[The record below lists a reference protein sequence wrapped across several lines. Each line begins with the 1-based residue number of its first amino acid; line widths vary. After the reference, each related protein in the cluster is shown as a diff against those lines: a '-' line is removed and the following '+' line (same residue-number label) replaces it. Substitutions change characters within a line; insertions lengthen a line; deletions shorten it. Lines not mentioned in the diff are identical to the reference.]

1 MRLGNISIIGFMG
14 SGKSTVGR
22 IIAKKL
28 DLLFIDMDNIIEL
41 SEEYLISD
49 IFDRKGEEYFRDI
62 ESRVVRKIYNNNNCV
77 FACGGGV
84 VNRRENMELI
94 RSSSNVIYLEISPD
108 TAFKRLKG
116 ASNRP
121 LIKTEDPEMKISD
134 LIKKRR
140 PLYEKY
146 SDITINTDNT
156 GPGKTADMIIK
167 KLGL

>member
-14 SGKSTVGR
+14 SGKSTIGR

-28 DLLFIDMDNIIEL
+28 DLLFIDLDNIIEL
-41 SEEYLISD
+41 SEESLISD

-84 VNRRENMELI
+84 VHRRENMELI
-94 RSSSNVIYLEISPD
+94 RGSSRVVYLETSPD

-121 LIKTEDPEMKISD
+121 LIKTEDPEKKISD
-134 LIKKRR
+134 LIKGRR

-146 SDITINTDNT
+146 SDINFNTDNT
-156 GPGKTADMIIK
+156 GPGKAADMIIK